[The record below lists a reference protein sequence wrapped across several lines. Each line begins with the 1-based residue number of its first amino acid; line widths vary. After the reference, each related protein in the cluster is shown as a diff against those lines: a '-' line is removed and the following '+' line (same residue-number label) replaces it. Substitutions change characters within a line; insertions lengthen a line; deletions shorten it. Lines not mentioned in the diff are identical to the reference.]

1 MKTAWRKHLGKKGKE
16 TKREGENERGRKRGR
31 EGLKKRVSRGKEGR
45 KRTGGEM
52 AMRIEWSTGRTRSRP
67 LAQLMWKKVSSEFRS
82 VFGVDEEAH
91 TGHMTAVKQSVL
103 DGTSKWSAKIAITG
117 LWPARC
123 ARRPWP
129 VMHPSPSPFNETMKR
144 AAFDYINTF
153 SLLIMIHI
161 IVRCYLTCVCL
172 DVLLL
177 LLLLLLLLFPP
188 TYTHLSFA
196 ILSCARHNLHFS
208 T

>member
-1 MKTAWRKHLGKKGKE
+1 MDYSAMQLLVTRDAWWKPLEENTGKKKKDKE
-16 TKREGENERGRKRGR
+16 RESEREKKRGR
-31 EGLKKRVSRGKEGR
+31 GLKKRVSRAKEGER
-45 KRTGGEM
+45 ERGKM

-129 VMHPSPSPFNETMKR
+129 VMHPPSPFNETMKR
-144 AAFDYINTF
+144 AALDYINTF
-153 SLLIMIHI
+153 
-161 IVRCYLTCVCL
+161 
-172 DVLLL
+172 
-177 LLLLLLLLFPP
+177 LF
-188 TYTHLSFA
+188 LSWY
-196 ILSCARHNLHFS
+196 I
-208 T
+208 